1 MLAARGWR
9 RERALE
15 IRQKT
20 LLQVLVNLHRGGSIE
35 APERFP
41 AYVIGVFRNKV
52 REEIRDHIKHPQPSE
67 IEPEGPG
74 KSAEDELITARNA
87 EDEFITARNKER
99 TSAVLTEMSGRDRR
113 VLQLIYLE
121 EAERE
126 EACRELGVNRET
138 LRVCL
143 HRAARRF
150 RELYLK
156 RYGTP
161 P

>member
-1 MLAARGWR
+1 MLAARGWH

-20 LLQVLVNLHRGGSIE
+20 LLQVLVNLHRGGTIE
-35 APERFP
+35 APERFA

-52 REEIRDHIKHPQPSE
+52 REEIRDRIKHPQSPE
-67 IEPEGPG
+67 IEPEGTG
-74 KSAEDELITARNA
+74 RTA

-99 TSAVLTEMSGRDRR
+99 TSAVLREMSARDRR
-113 VLQLIYLE
+113 ILQLIYLE

-126 EACRELGVNRET
+126 EASRELGVDRET

-143 HRAARRF
+143 HRAAQRF